1 MTTKAQKRTI
11 NLALKVAI
19 VESGKTS
26 RIVAQRARIGEV
38 RLSAFV
44 NRRLEPN
51 ERERKALAKE
61 LGRPQEV
68 LFPVEVTV

>member
-19 VESGKTS
+19 VESGQTS
-26 RIVAQRARIGEV
+26 RAVALRAGIGEV

-51 ERERKALAKE
+51 DSERKALARV
-61 LGRPQEV
+61 LGRPQGE
-68 LFPVEVTV
+68 LFPMEMSA